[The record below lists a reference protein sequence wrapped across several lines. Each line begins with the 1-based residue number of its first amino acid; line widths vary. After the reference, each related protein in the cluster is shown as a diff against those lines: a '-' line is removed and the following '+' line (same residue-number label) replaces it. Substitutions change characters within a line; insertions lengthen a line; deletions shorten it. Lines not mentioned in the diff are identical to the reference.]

1 MNCVKHNE
9 TAGRVAAPADD
20 HARFCADVANGLHAL
35 AQPLS
40 ILRAAV
46 EMISVSEKTARRRYL
61 DVAEQQMNRTSRLF
75 SALQN
80 LVASETEPAHCT
92 RFDLWE
98 LLAPMIEDRKPALRE
113 LGIAIA
119 APRTNAPQPVFADAA
134 RTQQAICAVLEIAV
148 SNSTPGDRIEMKSS
162 QSGGFVE
169 FTVTGA
175 DNEARRMSSTDRLN
189 LSLAKLNIVSQQ
201 GAFDFCEEPFRITL
215 TLPVRESN
223 VRASAENLCA
233 ASAD

>member
-9 TAGRVAAPADD
+9 TAGNVAAPADD

-119 APRTNAPQPVFADAA
+119 ASKPDSPRQVFADAA

-148 SNSTPGDRIEMKSS
+148 SNSTPGDRIELKTS

>member
-1 MNCVKHNE
+1 MSCVKHNE
-9 TAGRVAAPADD
+9 SAGRDAAPAND

-46 EMISVSEKTARRRYL
+46 EMISVSEKTARHRYL
-61 DVAEQQMNRTSRLF
+61 DVAEQQINRTSRLF
-75 SALQN
+75 SLLQN
-80 LVASETEPAHCT
+80 LVASEMEPAHCAQ
-92 RFDLWE
+92 FDLWE
-98 LLAPMIEDRKPALRE
+98 LLGTMIEDRKPALRE

-119 APRTNAPQPVFADAA
+119 ASKPDSPQPVFADAA
-134 RTQQAICAVLEIAV
+134 RTQQAMCAVLEIAI
-148 SNSTPGDRIEMKSS
+148 SNSSPGDRIELKTS

-201 GAFDFCEEPFRITL
+201 GAFDFCEEPFRISL
-215 TLPVRESN
+215 TLPVCESN
-223 VRASAENLCA
+223 VRAGAENLCA

>member
-9 TAGRVAAPADD
+9 TVALDGVPAND

-61 DVAEQQMNRTSRLF
+61 DIAEQQMNRTSRLF
-75 SALQN
+75 TSLQN
-80 LVASETEPAHCT
+80 LVASELEPAHCT

-119 APRTNAPQPVFADAA
+119 ASKPDSAQPVFADAA
-134 RTQQAICAVLEIAV
+134 RTQQAICAILEIAT
-148 SNSTPGDRIEMKSS
+148 SNSSPGDRIELKTS

-175 DNEARRMSSTDRLN
+175 DSETRRMSSTDRLN
-189 LSLAKLNIVSQQ
+189 LSVAKQSIVGQQ
-201 GAFDFCEEPFRITL
+201 GAFDFCEEPFRVSF
-215 TLPVRESN
+215 TLPVSESGA
-223 VRASAENLCA
+223 RASAENLCA